1 MAFRIR
7 TVVLLVVGFALMTSA
22 CSSGWSDAEM
32 RSVESYCESVAGE
45 HAGSC
50 ASWIDGINRL
60 SNCDREQAKQIIDRV
75 VVEYNGAPAVSV
87 AEGYELVG
95 CEYGER

>member
-1 MAFRIR
+1 MKLRSR
-7 TVVLLVVGFALMTSA
+7 TAVLVVVAFGLLASA

-45 HAGSC
+45 YAGSC
-50 ASWIDGINRL
+50 ASWIDGIHRL

-75 VVEYNGAPAVSV
+75 VLEYNGAPAVSI
-87 AEGYELVG
+87 AEGYELAG

>member
-1 MAFRIR
+1 MA
-7 TVVLLVVGFALMTSA
+7 AA
-22 CSSGWSDAEM
+22 CSSAWSDAEM

-45 HAGSC
+45 YAGSC
-50 ASWIDGINRL
+50 ASWIDGIHRL

-75 VVEYNGAPAVSV
+75 VLEYNGAPAVSV